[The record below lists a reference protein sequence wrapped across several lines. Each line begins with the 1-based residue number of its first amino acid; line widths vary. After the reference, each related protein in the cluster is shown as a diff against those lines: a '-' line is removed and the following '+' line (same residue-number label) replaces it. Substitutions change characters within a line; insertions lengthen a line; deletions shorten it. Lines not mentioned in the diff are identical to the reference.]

1 MLTSHIRAS
10 AQFMRGFLK
19 PLVHIPEV
27 AALEVVNK
35 DEEQLHNDFQL
46 ISPNLATDLEFED
59 DAVEDE
65 EEPEEETESKGP

>member
-1 MLTSHIRAS
+1 
-10 AQFMRGFLK
+10 MRGFLK

-46 ISPNLATDLEFED
+46 ISPNLATDLEFATHLSDIEFED

-65 EEPEEETESKGP
+65 EEPEEETESKGS

>member
-1 MLTSHIRAS
+1 
-10 AQFMRGFLK
+10 MRGFLK